1 VGVEYLVLWLKVK
14 TQIVPIDEGCGMDFF
29 PEKNAVYSY
38 MLGTIICWVRVSVVL
53 LLELFH

>member
-29 PEKNAVYSY
+29 PEKNAVYS
-38 MLGTIICWVRVSVVL
+38 MVL